1 MDQEKFGQFIKK
13 IRKENNLTQKDLAT
27 KYNVTYQAVSK
38 WENGKNMPDTAL
50 IKQISKDFNVS
61 LEELLDGKYKTK
73 KIPKNTWLIIIG
85 SILIVLI
92 TTLTIIIL
100 ITTQNNTF
108 QFKTLSTTCKNF
120 KISGNIAYNK
130 NKSAIYISNIKYCG
144 GNDTEYYKKIEC
156 TLYES
161 IGNIEKKISTYK
173 YTKKETIKLEDFLK
187 NVTFTIDNYE
197 KTCKE
202 YSENSLFLS
211 INLTD
216 NNNKITT
223 YKVPLSLQDCKKYQK
238 DL

>member
-13 IRKENNLTQKDLAT
+13 IRKENNLTQKDLAD

-38 WENGKNMPDTAL
+38 WENGKNMPDTVL
-50 IKQISKDFNVS
+50 IKQISKDFNIS
-61 LEELLDGKYKTK
+61 LEELLDGKYKIK
-73 KIPKNTWLIIIG
+73 KGQKTTLLIIIG
-85 SILIVLI
+85 SILVILI

-161 IGNIEKKISTYK
+161 IGNVEKKISTYR
-173 YTKKETIKLEDFLK
+173 YTKKGNIKLEDFLK
-187 NVTFTIDNYE
+187 DVTFTIDNYE

-223 YKVPLSLQDCKKYQK
+223 YKVPLSLQDCKKINK
-238 DL
+238 T